1 MRYVF
6 ITGTTGG
13 LGASLLGAFRDDRI
27 ISITR
32 RKVQTDIGLYREFHV
47 DFLDEGALEEAIMD
61 IFGSIDPDAGDEIF
75 LINNAGAVGP
85 VKSVENM
92 DAKGY
97 LDNYKVNVLA
107 PALFIKGFIRA
118 FKSLDVQKK
127 ILTVSSGAA
136 LSPMEGWA
144 AYCTSKAAVNMLSG
158 VTRAETADFNSPV
171 LSSTFRPGVIDTGMQ
186 KTIRESDPKEFPN
199 IDKFKNYKSEE
210 RLLDPDFVASILKE
224 IIASDDFAEAANY
237 DIADYM

>member
-13 LGASLLGAFRDDRI
+13 LGASLLGAFQEDRI

-32 RKVQTDIGLYREFHV
+32 RKVQTDIRLYREFHI
-47 DFLDEGALEEAIMD
+47 DFLDEGTLAEEILD
-61 IFGSIDPDAGDEIF
+61 IFGSINPVAGDEIF
-75 LINNAGAVGP
+75 LINNAGTVGP

-107 PALFIKGFIRA
+107 PALFIKGFIRS
-118 FKSLDVQKK
+118 FKALDARKK

-144 AYCTSKAAVNMLSG
+144 AYCTSKAAVNMLSC
-158 VTRAETADFNSPV
+158 VTRTETSGLDSPV

-186 KTIRESDPKEFPN
+186 KEIRESDPKEFPN
-199 IDKFKNYKSEE
+199 IDKFKNYKSED
-210 RLLDPDFVASILKE
+210 RLLDPDFVASILKK
-224 IIASDDFAEAANY
+224 IITSDDFAESANY
-237 DIADYM
+237 DIADYI